1 MRHRMFDFG
10 DDPVTGARVAGMHGT
25 HP

>member
-10 DDPVTGARVAGMHGT
+10 DVPVTGARVAGMHGT